1 MSVLKSYE
9 CAYLVNCTH
18 TQKKKRER
26 EDVRRKMEILVCST
40 SPLFYRWRKWV
51 LWRLNAT
58 GKTERLQKMW
68 MEPSRAFIQWQGKPV
83 KSVLIISHIMFVQ
96 TWVTDLLSTYYVLGI
111 GQWLGYEWNVAS
123 SAIMVRSN
131 YLFWNWW

>member
-1 MSVLKSYE
+1 MCLLSELY
-9 CAYLVNCTH
+9 TH
-18 TQKKKRER
+18 TKKRER
-26 EDVRRKMEILVCST
+26 EDVRRNMEMLVCSMETLVCST
-40 SPLFYRWRKWV
+40 SPLFYRWWKWV

-58 GKTERLQKMW
+58 GKTKRLQKMW

-96 TWVTDLLSTYYVLGI
+96 IRVTDLLSTYYVLGT